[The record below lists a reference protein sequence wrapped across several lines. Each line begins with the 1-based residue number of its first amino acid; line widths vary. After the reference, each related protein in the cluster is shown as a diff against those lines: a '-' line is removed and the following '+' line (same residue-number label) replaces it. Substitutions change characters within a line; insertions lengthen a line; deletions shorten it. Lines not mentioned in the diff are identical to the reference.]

1 MSYNESSEANSI
13 FNVIYSSF
21 FSYCGDTGLD
31 VETWTGISKNK
42 SDNQMK
48 KQIAILLS
56 TLGLTTAANANPVYE
71 CSLLDEGKPYAQMI
85 KYENKFVE
93 IFTTGEVEEFFCT
106 VLPFNYTENS
116 VCISRK
122 DGYQKKGYI
131 YTLVT
136 IDMENEFPI
145 SLTYNSITDD
155 KENWKNP
162 ISQRT
167 EVKNCKAF

>member
-1 MSYNESSEANSI
+1 
-13 FNVIYSSF
+13 
-21 FSYCGDTGLD
+21 
-31 VETWTGISKNK
+31 
-42 SDNQMK
+42 MK
-48 KQIAILLS
+48 KLLLTFVMSLNVSKIA
-56 TLGLTTAANANPVYE
+56 AANPVYE

-93 IFTTGEVEEFFCT
+93 IFPTGEVEEFFCT
-106 VLPFNYTENS
+106 SLPFNYTNQP

-122 DGYQKKGYI
+122 DGFQNNGYV

-136 IDMENEFPI
+136 LTLENDFPV

-167 EVKNCKAF
+167 QVKDCKAF

>member
-1 MSYNESSEANSI
+1 
-13 FNVIYSSF
+13 
-21 FSYCGDTGLD
+21 
-31 VETWTGISKNK
+31 
-42 SDNQMK
+42 
-48 KQIAILLS
+48 
-56 TLGLTTAANANPVYE
+56 
-71 CSLLDEGKPYAQMI
+71 MI

-93 IFTTGEVEEFFCT
+93 IFPTGEVEEFFCT
-106 VLPFNYTENS
+106 SLPFNYTDQP

-122 DGYQKKGYI
+122 DGFQKNGYV

-136 IDMENEFPI
+136 LTLENDFPV

-167 EVKNCKAF
+167 QVKACKAF